1 MIAVLGKM
9 KVLLREIPDYLKDR
23 STIITQVMFVSIF
36 ALVFI
41 NIYSPFNASSWFE
54 VGRIEFFFYSSAFIL
69 SGMLII
75 VLSKLIFILLT
86 GRIRFTY
93 LLFGIWHLMEIV
105 LLAVGYLIVDL
116 SLLKSGAELVERF
129 TGLLFITLLVLAIP
143 YSLSW
148 LGLSLKDKRIKLAGL
163 MENTS
168 QEFRERKMVT
178 FRDETEKLRFSI
190 KSRDILFVESTD
202 NYVTVHTNEK
212 GKLRKIMLRNTM
224 KRLEK
229 ELEGTM
235 IQRCHRSFMVNFENI
250 KLVKLISTNLYIY
263 IDFPEEIRIPVSR
276 TYAEHVHEFLNR
288 VSL

>member
-1 MIAVLGKM
+1 M
-9 KVLLREIPDYLKDR
+9 KLLLREIPEYLKDK
-23 STIITQVMFVSIF
+23 SNIITQVMFVSIF

-75 VLSKLIFILLT
+75 VLLKLVFLLLA
-86 GRIRFTY
+86 GRIRFTF
-93 LLFGIWHLMEIV
+93 LLFGIWNLMEIV
-105 LLAVGYLIVDL
+105 LLAAAYLVVDL
-116 SLLKSGAELVERF
+116 YLLKSGADLVDRF
-129 TGLLFITLLVLAIP
+129 TNLLFITLLVLAIP

-148 LGLSLKDKRIKLAGL
+148 LWLSLKDKRQKLDQL
-163 MENTS
+163 TKNTS
-168 QEFRERKMVT
+168 LEFRERQMIS

-202 NYVTVHTNEK
+202 NYVTVHTNEE
-212 GKLRKIMLRNTM
+212 GKIKKVMLRNTM

-235 IQRCHRSFMVNFENI
+235 IQRCHRSYMVNFENI
-250 KLVKLISTNLYIY
+250 KLVKLISANLYIY
-263 IDFPEEIRIPVSR
+263 MDFPEEIRIPVSR

>member
-1 MIAVLGKM
+1 M
-9 KVLLREIPDYLKDR
+9 KILFREIPDYLKDR

-41 NIYSPFNASSWFE
+41 NLYSPFNASSWYE
-54 VGRIEFFFYSSAFIL
+54 VGRIEFFFYSSALIL
-69 SGMLII
+69 SGMLVI
-75 VLSKLIFILLT
+75 VFSKLIFVLISRRT
-86 GRIRFTY
+86 RVTY
-93 LLFGIWHLMEIV
+93 LLFGIWHLVEIV
-105 LLAVGYLIVDL
+105 LLAAAYLVVDL
-116 SLLKSGAELVERF
+116 YLLKSGAEPMERF
-129 TGLLFITLLVLAIP
+129 SGLLFITLLVLAIP

-148 LGLSLKDKRIKLAGL
+148 LWLSLKDKRETLEQL
-163 MENTS
+163 TRNTS
-168 QEFRERKMVT
+168 REYQNSRMIT
-178 FRDETEKLRFSI
+178 FRDESEKLRFSI

-202 NYVTVHTNEK
+202 NYVTVHINEE

-229 ELEGTM
+229 EMEGTL

-263 IDFPEEIRIPVSR
+263 MDFPGEIRIPVSR

>member
-1 MIAVLGKM
+1 MGKI
-9 KVLLREIPDYLKDR
+9 KIILREIPEYLRDK
-23 STIITQVMFVSIF
+23 STITSQVMFVSIF

-69 SGMLII
+69 FGMLII
-75 VLSKLIFILLT
+75 VVSKLIFFLIA
-86 GRIRFTY
+86 RRRKFTY
-93 LLFGIWHLMEIV
+93 LLFGIWHVMEVV
-105 LLAVGYLIVDL
+105 LLAVTYLVVDL
-116 SLLKSGAELVERF
+116 VMLNSEAELVERF

-148 LGLSLKDKRIKLAGL
+148 LWISLKDKREKLEGHTQD
-163 MENTS
+163 TS
-168 QEFRERKMVT
+168 QEFRERKMIT
-178 FRDETEKLRFSI
+178 FRDETDKLRFSI
-190 KSRDILFVESTD
+190 KSQDILYVESTD
-202 NYVTVHTNEK
+202 NYVTVHTVEK
-212 GKLRKIMLRNTM
+212 GKIKKIMLRNTM

-229 ELEGTM
+229 ELEGTL
-235 IQRCHRSFMVNFENI
+235 IQRCHRSYMVNFENI

-263 IDFPEEIRIPVSR
+263 MDYGDEIRIPVSR

>member
-1 MIAVLGKM
+1 MRRINL
-9 KVLLREIPDYLKDR
+9 EIPEYLKDK

-75 VLSKLIFILLT
+75 VVSKLIFVLVA

-105 LLAVGYLIVDL
+105 LLAVVYLVGDL
-116 SLLKSGAELVERF
+116 YLLKSGAELVERF
-129 TGLLFITLLVLAIP
+129 TDLLFITLLVLAIP

-148 LGLSLKDKRIKLAGL
+148 LWLSLKDKRTKLENL
-163 MENTS
+163 TKNTS
-168 QEFRERKMVT
+168 LEFREHQMIT
-178 FRDETEKLRFSI
+178 FRDETEKLRFSVQ
-190 KSRDILFVESTD
+190 SRDILYVESTD

-212 GKLRKIMLRNTM
+212 GKIKKIMLRNTM

-229 ELEGTM
+229 ELEGTL
-235 IQRCHRSFMVNFENI
+235 IQRCHRSYMVNFQNI

-263 IDFPEEIRIPVSR
+263 MDFTEEIRIPVSR

>member
-1 MIAVLGKM
+1 MVKIKLILG
-9 KVLLREIPDYLKDR
+9 EIPDYLKDK

-41 NIYSPFNASSWFE
+41 NIYSPFNASTWVE
-54 VGRIEFFFYSSAFIL
+54 MGRIQFFFYSSALIL
-69 SGMLII
+69 FGMLVI
-75 VLSKLIFILLT
+75 VISKMIFYLLI

-93 LLFGIWHLMEIV
+93 LIFGLWHLTEIV
-105 LLAVGYLIVDL
+105 LLAVVYLLVDL
-116 SLLKSGAELVERF
+116 VLLKSGMELVERF
-129 TGLLFITLLVLAIP
+129 MSLLSITLLVLAIP

-148 LGLSLKDKRIKLAGL
+148 LYLSLKDKRSKLEHL
-163 MENTS
+163 TQDTS
-168 QEFRERKMVT
+168 LEFKEKKMIT

-190 KSRDILFVESTD
+190 KSANILFVESTD
-202 NYVTVHTNEK
+202 NYVTVHILENAK
-212 GKLRKIMLRNTM
+212 VRKIMLRNTM

-263 IDFPEEIRIPVSR
+263 MDSAEEIRIPVSR

>member
-1 MIAVLGKM
+1 M
-9 KVLLREIPDYLKDR
+9 KNLLLREIPDYLKDK

-69 SGMLII
+69 FGMLII
-75 VLSKLIFILLT
+75 VLGKLVFVVLAS
-86 GRIRFTY
+86 RIRFTY
-93 LLFGIWHLMEIV
+93 LLFALWNLMEIV
-105 LLAVGYLIVDL
+105 LLAVVYLVVDL
-116 SLLKSGAELVERF
+116 VLLKSGAELVERF

-148 LGLSLKDKRIKLAGL
+148 LWLSLRDNRVKLENL
-163 MENTS
+163 MENAS
-168 QEFRERKMVT
+168 QEFREKQMVS

-202 NYVTVHTNEK
+202 NYVTVHTSEK
-212 GKLRKIMLRNTM
+212 GKIKKIMIRNTM

-229 ELEGTM
+229 ELEGTL
-235 IQRCHRSFMVNFENI
+235 IQRCHRSYMVNFENI

-263 IDFPEEIRIPVSR
+263 MDFPEEIRIPVSR

>member
-1 MIAVLGKM
+1 M
-9 KVLLREIPDYLKDR
+9 KILLREIPEYLKDK
-23 STIITQVMFVSIF
+23 STVITQVMFVSIF

-41 NIYSPFNASSWFE
+41 NLYSPFNASSWFE
-54 VGRIEFFFYSSAFIL
+54 VSRIEFFFYSSAFIL

-75 VLSKLIFILLT
+75 VLSKMIFVVVS
-86 GRIRFTY
+86 RRVRVTY
-93 LLFGIWHLMEIV
+93 LLFGIWNLAEIV
-105 LLAVGYLIVDL
+105 LLAAVYLVVDL
-116 SLLKSGAELVERF
+116 YLLESGAEPLERF

-148 LGLSLKDKRIKLAGL
+148 LWLSLKDKRETLEKL
-163 MENTS
+163 MKNTS
-168 QEFRERKMVT
+168 QEFRESKMVT

-202 NYVTVHTNEK
+202 NYVTVHTSEK
-212 GKLRKIMLRNTM
+212 GKIRKIMLRNTM

-229 ELEGTM
+229 ELEGTL

-263 IDFPEEIRIPVSR
+263 LDFPEEIRIPVSR

>member
-1 MIAVLGKM
+1 MSKIK
-9 KVLLREIPDYLKDR
+9 LLFGEIPDYLKDK

-41 NIYSPFNASSWFE
+41 NIYSPFNASTWIE
-54 VGRIEFFFYSSAFIL
+54 MGRIQFFFYSSALIL
-69 SGMLII
+69 FGMLVI
-75 VLSKLIFILLT
+75 VISKFIFFLLI

-93 LLFGIWHLMEIV
+93 LIFGLWHITEIV
-105 LLAVGYLIVDL
+105 LLAAIYLVVDL
-116 SLLKSGAELVERF
+116 VLLKSGMELVERF
-129 TGLLFITLLVLAIP
+129 SDLLFITLMVLAIP

-148 LGLSLKDKRIKLAGL
+148 LYISMKDKRSKLEHL
-163 MENTS
+163 VENTS
-168 QEFRERKMVT
+168 LEFKEKKMIT

-190 KSRDILFVESTD
+190 KSADILYVESTD
-202 NYVTVHTNEK
+202 NYVTVHTLEK
-212 GKLRKIMLRNTM
+212 GKVRKIMLRNTM

-229 ELEGTM
+229 ELEGTL

-263 IDFPEEIRIPVSR
+263 MDSPEEIRIPVSR

>member
-1 MIAVLGKM
+1 M
-9 KVLLREIPDYLKDR
+9 KTLRREIPEYLKDK

-69 SGMLII
+69 SGMLIL
-75 VLSKLIFILLT
+75 VLLKLIFFLLA

-93 LLFGIWHLMEIV
+93 LLFGIWNLLEIL
-105 LLAVGYLIVDL
+105 LLATAYLVVDL
-116 SLLKSGAELVERF
+116 YLLNSGAELVDRF
-129 TGLLFITLLVLAIP
+129 TNLLFITLLVLAIP

-148 LGLSLKDKRIKLAGL
+148 LWLSLKDKRSKL
-163 MENTS
+163 ENHTRNTS
-168 QEFRERKMVT
+168 LEFRERQMVS

-190 KSRDILFVESTD
+190 KSRDILYVESTD

-212 GKLRKIMLRNTM
+212 GKLKKVMLRNTM

-229 ELEGTM
+229 ELEGTL
-235 IQRCHRSFMVNFENI
+235 IQRCHRSYMVNFENI
-250 KLVKLISTNLYIY
+250 KLVKLISANLYIY
-263 IDFPEEIRIPVSR
+263 MDFQEEIRIPVSR